1 MGKWGLLF
9 TAGESA
15 NLHNHFRTP
24 GEVSDVHPVKWLF
37 LVNYPSQI
45 KISCVVTGS
54 MVLIVALFLTDLFL
68 VVHSY
73 NGIVNNSYNE

>member
-9 TAGESA
+9 TAGESE

-24 GEVSDVHPVKWLF
+24 GEMSDVHPVSSLF
-37 LVNYPSQI
+37 PVNYPSQI
-45 KISCVVTGS
+45 KISCVVAGS
-54 MVLIVALFLTDLFL
+54 MVLTVALFLIDLFS

-73 NGIVNNSYNE
+73 NGIVHNSYNE

>member
-9 TAGESA
+9 TAGESE

-24 GEVSDVHPVKWLF
+24 GEMSDVHPVSSLF
-37 LVNYPSQI
+37 PVNYPSQI
-45 KISCVVTGS
+45 KISCVVTGP
-54 MVLIVALFLTDLFL
+54 MVLIDLFS